1 MQLYLNDTSPFS
13 RVVVATALLSSI
25 PSLSFIWVDPWSSP
39 SNLKSV
45 NPFCLIPALE
55 LDCGNS
61 LTESICV
68 SQYLI
73 ETNQP
78 TGLKNVKLN
87 DVDQVKLLGTAK
99 TLMEIAFRTAVLP
112 RFTDQDNELIRRG
125 QEGIILALTN
135 LNKEMDESGKGKE
148 VYLDPNLATLYL
160 HIGLE
165 YIQFR
170 HRALY
175 DDAVVTHID
184 EFLNTSPFN
193 QLLKLVSIER
203 LSEKPDYSAL
213 ESSWRQL

>member
-1 MQLYLNDTSPFS
+1 MQLFLNDTSPFS
-13 RVVVATALLSSI
+13 RVVVATALLSNV
-25 PSLSFIWVDPWSSP
+25 PSLSLVWVDPWSCP

-55 LDCGNS
+55 LGSGQS
-61 LTESICV
+61 LTESLCI

-78 TGLKNVKLN
+78 TRLKNVKLN

-112 RFTDQDNELIRRG
+112 RFTDQDNELIIRG
-125 QEGIILALTN
+125 QEGIVLALTN
-135 LNKEMDESGKGKE
+135 LNKEMEESDIE
-148 VYLDPNLATLYL
+148 FYQDPNLATLYL

-170 HRALY
+170 HGALY
-175 DDAVVTHID
+175 DDAAVTHID
-184 EFLNTSPFN
+184 EFLNTSPFS
-193 QLLKLVSIER
+193 QLLELVSIER

-213 ESSWRQL
+213 EAPWRQR

>member
-13 RVVVATALLSSI
+13 RVVVATALLSNV
-25 PSLSFIWVDPWSSP
+25 PSLSFVWVDPWSSP
-39 SNLKSV
+39 GNLKRV

-55 LDCGNS
+55 LDSGHC
-61 LTESICV
+61 LTESLCI

-73 ETNQP
+73 EANPSTV
-78 TGLKNVKLN
+78 LKNVKLN
-87 DVDQVKLLGTAK
+87 DVDQVKILGTAK

-112 RFTDQDNELIRRG
+112 RFTNQENELIRRG
-125 QEGIILALTN
+125 QEGIVLALTN
-135 LNKEMDESGKGKE
+135 LNKEIDELGSE
-148 VYLDPNLATLYL
+148 VYQDPNLATLYL

-170 HRALY
+170 HGALY

-193 QLLKLVSIER
+193 QLLELVSIER